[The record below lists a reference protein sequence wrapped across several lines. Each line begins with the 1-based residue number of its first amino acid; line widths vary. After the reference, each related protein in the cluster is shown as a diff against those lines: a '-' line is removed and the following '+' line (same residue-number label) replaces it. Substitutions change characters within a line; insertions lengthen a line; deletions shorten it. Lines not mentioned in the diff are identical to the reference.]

1 MQQVSV
7 NPWAWSKALG
17 YDQGVLVT
25 APARQLICAGQTAVD
40 GAGAPQHP
48 GDMRAQ
54 LGLALDNLEAV
65 LAAGGMGLANLVRL
79 GVFATDVDALM
90 PHMDVL
96 GRRLGAAGVA
106 PPMTLLG
113 VTRLALPPLLVEL
126 EAVAMG

>member
-1 MQQVSV
+1 MQKVSV
-7 NPWAWSKALG
+7 NPWSWSKPLG
-17 YDQGVLVT
+17 YDQAVLVT
-25 APARQLICAGQTAVD
+25 SATRQLICAGQTAVD
-40 GAGAPQHP
+40 GNGAPQHP

-65 LAAGGMGLANLVRL
+65 LAAGGMGLAQLVRI
-79 GVFATDVDALM
+79 GVFATDVDALL

-106 PPMTLLG
+106 PAMTLVG
-113 VTRLALPPLLVEL
+113 VTRMALPPLMVEL